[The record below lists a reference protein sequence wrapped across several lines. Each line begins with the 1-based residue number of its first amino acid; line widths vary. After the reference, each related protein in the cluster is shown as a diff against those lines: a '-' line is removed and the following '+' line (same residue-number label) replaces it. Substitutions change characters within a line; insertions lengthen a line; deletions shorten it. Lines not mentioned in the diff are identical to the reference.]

1 MTADPNYP
9 DLASRIRRMLAVME
23 WNQSDLAREIGAT
36 PGAIGNWLHRN
47 QQMDARYA
55 FLLQDRYRW
64 NARWIIEGI
73 GPERLQVVD
82 KEAEELYNRILSL
95 PADRRKGLAILLG
108 TE

>member
-1 MTADPNYP
+1 MSGEPAYAD
-9 DLASRIRRMLAVME
+9 LSARIRRMLEVMN
-23 WNQSDLAREIGAT
+23 WSQSDLAREIGAT

-64 NARWIIEGI
+64 NARWIIEGV
-73 GPERLQVVD
+73 GPERLQIVD
-82 KEAEELYNRILSL
+82 KEAEDLYNRILSL
-95 PADRRKGLAILLG
+95 PPDRRKGLAILLG